1 MKGVEIS
8 RLPANIGRVT
18 TGRCDLGNDTDPNAA
33 APAEAP
39 VAPAAPARFDMREKA
54 VTAPAET
61 DNRSVVVPAG
71 LTFSPR
77 GLSKPMTS
85 RFIADI

>member
-1 MKGVEIS
+1 MKWVEIS

-18 TGRCDLGNDTDPNAA
+18 TGRRDLDNDPNAP
-33 APAEAP
+33 APAEAL

-54 VTAPAET
+54 VTVPTET